1 MAKKLTYDPVLF
13 AVIMVLLLLGV
24 AMVYSAGTAVA
35 RAQGLEANAFLIRQL
50 TWALLGLCIGGVLMV
65 VDYRH
70 LRRRIVVYGAL
81 VAVVSMLVAALF
93 SPALNETH
101 RWLFVGSLSVQP
113 SELAKLSL
121 IVFIAYQIERHQGQL
136 GQDLKHML
144 PVGIAVGL
152 FAGLVVLE
160 PDLGTACML
169 AVIAAVMLFL
179 AGMRWRWVISGALF
193 GGAALAMFIVAA
205 EYRRQRLFAF
215 LAPERDPLGSGF
227 QALQSLIAVG
237 SGGLLGRGPG
247 RSLQKLY
254 FLPYPH
260 SDFIYAIVAEELGM
274 LGAMSVLVLFGVFLW
289 RGIRAGFRAPDAFG
303 RFLAWGITTAVVLQA
318 LINISVVVAL
328 LPTKGIPLPF
338 ISYGG
343 SSLVVTLAAC
353 GLLLNVSQHG

>member
-13 AVIMVLLLLGV
+13 TVILVLLLLGV

-35 RAQGLEANAFLIRQL
+35 RAQGLEPNTFLLRQL
-50 TWALLGLCIGGVLMV
+50 TWAVLGLSLCGLMMV
-65 VDYRH
+65 IDYRH
-70 LRRRIVVYGAL
+70 LRRRVIVYGAL
-81 VAVVSMLVAALF
+81 AVVGAMLAAALF

-113 SELAKLSL
+113 SELAKLAL
-121 IVFIAYQIERHQGQL
+121 IVFIAYQIERHREQL
-136 GQDLKHML
+136 GQDFKHML
-144 PVGIAVGL
+144 PTVIAVVTL
-152 FAGLVVLE
+152 SGLVLLE

-169 AVIAAVMLFL
+169 ALIAAVMLFL
-179 AGMRWRWVISGALF
+179 AGLRWRWVILGALTG
-193 GGAALAMFIVAA
+193 GGALAIFIAMA
-205 EYRRQRLFAF
+205 DYRRQRLFAF

-247 RSLQKLY
+247 RSLQKLF

-260 SDFIYAIVAEELGM
+260 SDFIYAIVAEELGL
-274 LGAMSVLVLFGVFLW
+274 LGALGVLALFGIFLW
-289 RGIRAGFRAPDAFG
+289 RGIRAGLHAPDPFG
-303 RFLAWGITTAVVLQA
+303 RYLAWGISAAIVLQA